1 MLRREDMRL
10 TFVNTLRQ
18 LPSSHPRRPGDL
30 CLPRL
35 PGLYQWM
42 LDGWFYGMDLWM
54 DCWVILNFILWDDWM
69 DLIMWEFQSEYEL
82 QCNEVLGWRRRAPTV
97 EGFTKEVKVFSS
109 NCLLPVLCGSVSFS
123 PRRWEHFWIFQVNA
137 LCDPS
142 TGAIIQKIVQDKY
155 RSLPCT
161 IMWTHSWRIHVKPP
175 SDCRNPR
182 IYVKLPGNRMSNLY
196 GQSTRKSWAILE
208 VAQDQFV
215 STSAHALLNPPPSR
229 GGNMCQT

>member
-1 MLRREDMRL
+1 MSCNATKCLVGDDEPPPSKVSQRRWK
-10 TFVNTLRQ
+10 F
-18 LPSSHPRRPGDL
+18 
-30 CLPRL
+30 
-35 PGLYQWM
+35 
-42 LDGWFYGMDLWM
+42 F
-54 DCWVILNFILWDDWM
+54 
-69 DLIMWEFQSEYEL
+69 L
-82 QCNEVLGWRRRAPTV
+82 QIA
-97 EGFTKEVKVFSS
+97 S
-109 NCLLPVLCGSVSFS
+109 LLPVLCGSVSFS

-208 VAQDQFV
+208 VAQDPFV
-215 STSAHALLNPPPSR
+215 WTSAHALLNPTSITRRQYVSNLTRRNSANKPLLP
-229 GGNMCQT
+229 